1 MQVHDSDKSLRLYCY
16 GKFREMNQNMTNSV
30 LFKFEDIGWTSW
42 GSVII
47 GSEKYITQAREVLA
61 GDLLS
66 MVYLVEALGGMSYVQ

>member
-1 MQVHDSDKSLRLYCY
+1 
-16 GKFREMNQNMTNSV
+16 MTNSV
-30 LFKFEDIGWTSW
+30 LFKFENIGWTSW